1 MMVTNVSPP
10 QQVNDT
16 IEYKVNLI
24 HLHIIFYNILCVLT
38 NVKKNEIGLKN

>member
-24 HLHIIFYNILCVLT
+24 HLIIFYNILCVLT